1 MLNPELAKFT
11 KQTGIKVKL
20 EVIGWPDLLNRIT
33 AATASGQ
40 GPDVV
45 NIGNTWSASLQ
56 ATGALL
62 PWSSQNFSAIG
73 GESKFVS
80 SAVGST
86 GAAGKPPAAVP
97 LYSTAYA
104 LYYNKALFAQ
114 AGISGPPATWADL
127 IADGKKLTHGSVYGL
142 ALEAGSIP
150 ENIHNAFIFAQQHG
164 CSFFSPSGAPTYTL
178 PGCVQGVQQFVNL
191 MGTDKI
197 VSPGDAE
204 YDQNQ
209 SVSDF
214 ASGKAAM
221 LMWQAAGAN
230 LKAHGM
236 STSQYGVAPV
246 PVQSGVPGQGTNVDS
261 MVAGINIA
269 IFKDT
274 HNLSA
279 AEKFVQ
285 FMTSPAEQ
293 TILSKEYG
301 SIPPVSA
308 AQQNA
313 AFATPELTVLKN
325 VLATSAVAMP
335 QVAGESQFEQLVG
348 TAVKNL
354 FADAVSG
361 PGQRAD
367 GGAAALQRAAAD
379 DGISVGT
386 SHTNPCPHPPGAFPS
401 PGGRGRSS
409 GHRPSSRARSASP
422 DRPAIPAAAAGA
434 ALRAARPLGADGRG
448 RAHQLQGADPA
459 VPDPVGA
466 RAVGWPWQ
474 LQSRGRL

>member
-1 MLNPELAKFT
+1 VRRSKPIATFVIAAAIAATVAACGGGTNSGTSAVSGTGATITYWASDQGSSIADDYTVLNPELAKFT

-20 EVIGWPDLLNRIT
+20 EVIGWADLLNRIT

-56 ATGALL
+56 VTGALL
-62 PWSSQNFSAIG
+62 PWTTQNFAAIG
-73 GESKFVS
+73 GETKFVS
-80 SAVGST
+80 SALGST
-86 GAAGKPPAAVP
+86 GATGKPPAAVP
-97 LYSTAYA
+97 LYSVAYA

-114 AGISGPPATWADL
+114 AGISGPPVTWADL
-127 IADGKKLTHGSVYGL
+127 IADGKKLTHGGVYGL

-150 ENIHNAFIFAQQHG
+150 ENIHHAFIFGQQHG
-164 CSFFSPSGAPTYTL
+164 CSFFSPSGAPTFTQS
-178 PGCVQGVQQFVNL
+178 GCVQGIQQFVNL

-236 STSQYGVAPV
+236 STSQYGVAPI

-285 FMTSPAEQ
+285 FMTSPTEQ

-308 AQQNA
+308 AQQNP
-313 AFATPELTVLKN
+313 AFTTPELTVLKN
-325 VLATSAVAMP
+325 VLSTSAVAMP

-361 PGQRAD
+361 P
-367 GGAAALQRAAAD
+367 
-379 DGISVGT
+379 V
-386 SHTNPCPHPPGAFPS
+386 
-401 PGGRGRSS
+401 
-409 GHRPSSRARSASP
+409 SAQTVEQ
-422 DRPAIPAAAAGA
+422 
-434 ALRAARPLGADGRG
+434 
-448 RAHQLQGADPA
+448 QLANAQAQMTG
-459 VPDPVGA
+459 
-466 RAVGWPWQ
+466 
-474 LQSRGRL
+474 